1 MLRSF
6 CFRRR
11 LSAFSLIELMV
22 VIMIISALSILAIP
36 AFSRITTAYNLGG
49 AGQMF
54 SDQFN
59 LARQIA
65 SAKNRPVE
73 FRIYQLPSATASN
86 PSQDPITEYRAFQ
99 LFVVE
104 PEGAV
109 PVGKVSFLPQG
120 VIINPATDKSSIL
133 NASGDNTNYLLQV
146 TSPSGVGAP
155 KLPKFDYNYNY
166 ISFRFR
172 SSGEVK
178 LGTNDFFLTMHFNKP
193 VLPAGQLPDNFVTA
207 QINAVTGRVR
217 VDRP

>member
-1 MLRSF
+1 
-6 CFRRR
+6 
-11 LSAFSLIELMV
+11 
-22 VIMIISALSILAIP
+22 
-36 AFSRITTAYNLGG
+36 
-49 AGQMF
+49 
-54 SDQFN
+54 
-59 LARQIA
+59 
-65 SAKNRPVE
+65 VE
-73 FRIYQLPSATASN
+73 FRIYQLPGATADVTSA
-86 PSQDPITEYRAFQ
+86 PTEYRAFQ

-104 PEGAV
+104 PTGPV

-133 NASGDNTNYLLQV
+133 NATGDNTNYLSQV

-166 ISFRFR
+166 VSFRFR

-193 VLPAGQLPDNFVTA
+193 VLPPGQLPDNFVTA
-207 QINAVTGRVR
+207 QINPVTGRVR